1 MKKNLRPDKAKPTTI
16 FRKTVLSWDL
26 LAASVV
32 AVAFG
37 IAWLKVEQLRGGTL
51 YLWPVLAT
59 SFGVAGLSWNMGRQ
73 ASDRIRETDF
83 GELVRMVDPEESAF
97 HLPYLVVTYVALI
110 SSVWTTVVAVL
121 TDGIQSRGV
130 KALLY
135 GGVAFW
141 FVWALLGL
149 FSLIRLTRRHDRN
162 AARVRS
168 IKESHEAEQRTQGRS
183 HG

>member
-1 MKKNLRPDKAKPTTI
+1 MKKNLRPDKAKPSKI
-16 FRKTVLSWDL
+16 FWNTVLSWDL
-26 LAASVV
+26 LAASIV
-32 AVAFG
+32 AAAFG
-37 IAWLKVEQLRGGTL
+37 ISWLKIEQLRGGTL
-51 YLWPVLAT
+51 YLWPLLAA
-59 SFGVAGLSWNMGRQ
+59 SFGVAGFAWNMGRQ
-73 ASDRIRETDF
+73 SSDRIRESDF
-83 GELVRMVDPEESAF
+83 GELVRMVDPDESAF

-110 SSVWTTVVAVL
+110 SGVWTTVLAVA
-121 TDGIQSRGV
+121 TDGIDSRGL

-141 FVWALLGL
+141 FAWALLGL

-168 IKESHEAEQRTQGRS
+168 IKESHEAEERARGQS

>member
-1 MKKNLRPDKAKPTTI
+1 MKKNLRPDKTQPSTI
-16 FRKTVLSWDL
+16 FWKTVLSLDL
-26 LAASVV
+26 LTAAIA

-37 IAWLKVEQLRGGTL
+37 ISWLGVEQLRGGTL
-51 YLWPVLAT
+51 YLWPLLAT
-59 SFGVAGLSWNMGRQ
+59 SFGVAGLAWNMGRQ
-73 ASDRIRETDF
+73 SSDRIRESDF
-83 GELVRMVDPEESAF
+83 GELVRMVDPDESAF
-97 HLPYLVVTYVALI
+97 HLPYLVVTYVALL
-110 SSVWTTVVAVL
+110 SGVWTSVVAVA
-121 TDGIQSRGV
+121 TDGINSRGL

-162 AARVRS
+162 AAEVRS
-168 IKESHEAEQRTQGRS
+168 IKESNEAEERARGQS